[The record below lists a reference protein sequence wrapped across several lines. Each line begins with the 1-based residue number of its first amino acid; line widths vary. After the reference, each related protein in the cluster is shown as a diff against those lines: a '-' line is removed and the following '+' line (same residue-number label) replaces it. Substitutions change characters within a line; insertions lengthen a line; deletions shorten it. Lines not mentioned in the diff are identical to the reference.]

1 MKYMYRTINPL
12 SKSYIFNES
21 TKSKDQIIEELKR
34 RIESMEDD
42 AVRKCNES
50 IHQISINIELNK
62 KLQEANATMEQLL
75 SNNKYLQQDRDF
87 YAWSCEEL
95 KSKVEQLEE
104 ALASSEYGIVYEKK
118 IRKLENEIAHYQRL
132 CEKMERELRQEKQV
146 NTQSHTEFDFFK
158 NCDNLRELTRRKK
171 ALISIYHPDSGCGD
185 NEITLLILSAYNKKK
200 MGYQ

>member
-62 KLQEANATMEQLL
+62 K
-75 SNNKYLQQDRDF
+75 
-87 YAWSCEEL
+87 
-95 KSKVEQLEE
+95 
-104 ALASSEYGIVYEKK
+104 
-118 IRKLENEIAHYQRL
+118 
-132 CEKMERELRQEKQV
+132 
-146 NTQSHTEFDFFK
+146 
-158 NCDNLRELTRRKK
+158 
-171 ALISIYHPDSGCGD
+171 
-185 NEITLLILSAYNKKK
+185 
-200 MGYQ
+200 

>member
-62 KLQEANATMEQLL
+62 KLQEANATMEQ
-75 SNNKYLQQDRDF
+75 
-87 YAWSCEEL
+87 
-95 KSKVEQLEE
+95 QLEE

-171 ALISIYHPDSGCGD
+171 ALISIYHPDSECGD